1 MKVFKECYKH
11 LECKELQALLVTA
24 FGLVNLCGVELAL
37 VTSMSA
43 AINEQTLAATVTS
56 SDVSFCHPNVVTS
69 VHECL
74 RNSFG
79 GWITK
84 GMFDIIKLR
93 KIP

>member
-1 MKVFKECYKH
+1 M
-11 LECKELQALLVTA
+11 L
-24 FGLVNLCGVELAL
+24 
-37 VTSMSA
+37 A
-43 AINEQTLAATVTS
+43 AINDQTLAATVTS

>member
-1 MKVFKECYKH
+1 
-11 LECKELQALLVTA
+11 LLVTA

-43 AINEQTLAATVTS
+43 AINDQMLAAINEQTLAATVTS
-56 SDVSFCHPNVVTS
+56 CDVSFCHPNVVTS

-84 GMFDIIKLR
+84 GMLDIIKLR
-93 KIP
+93 KTP

>member
-1 MKVFKECYKH
+1 
-11 LECKELQALLVTA
+11 LLVTA

-37 VTSMSA
+37 VTSMLA
-43 AINEQTLAATVTS
+43 AINDQMLAAINDQTLAAINDQTLAATVTS

>member
-1 MKVFKECYKH
+1 M
-11 LECKELQALLVTA
+11 LVTA

-37 VTSMSA
+37 VTSMLA
-43 AINEQTLAATVTS
+43 AINDQTLAATVTS